1 MTRCAWQCWLRR
13 GFLAWSQRLR
23 SIEVERC
30 SARSIGKSRN
40 KMCPRLQLQPGGLM
54 AAGLFFVLG
63 GCHSVT
69 AFELQE
75 RIGPIGVESVV
86 RRRARAVRHDLAA
99 PGRSAAL
106 AAAPDG
112 GISEIA
118 WCSLADADMLRTLAG
133 RINEFCDSLKTFWD
147 GRSASADR
155 DRHVERA
162 RPGRGNSSG

>member
-1 MTRCAWQCWLRR
+1 MTRRAWQRWLRR

-63 GCHSVT
+63 GCHSAT

-86 RRRARAVRHDLAA
+86 PRRRAL
-99 PGRSAAL
+99 SAMIWRL
-106 AAAPDG
+106 Q
-112 GISEIA
+112 
-118 WCSLADADMLRTLAG
+118 ADPLRWQQH
-133 RINEFCDSLKTFWD
+133 KM
-147 GRSASADR
+147 
-155 DRHVERA
+155 VE
-162 RPGRGNSSG
+162 